1 MKQVTYIAGT
11 RPLSVRSSEFMVLDA
26 ELAVLHLSDYSLVND
41 VSHIFKIFLVFKR
54 NYSPLVM

>member
-1 MKQVTYIAGT
+1 
-11 RPLSVRSSEFMVLDA
+11 MVLDA